1 MRKLHGF
8 TLVELLVV
16 IAIIALLIGLLLP
29 ALAKAQASARTVKD
43 ANQIAQIHKAMMIF
57 SESDSGGYLP
67 MPGRINRFT
76 HPQLGRVPGKGPQ
89 NYRKDSSG
97 HLYSAMVAQE
107 FFNTDICISPSEA
120 NPVVSVYGTEVQD
133 ETTAYDFAAYNPAN
147 DVYWMGDTPD
157 PAQVSPGTQPTG
169 NPNTIF
175 RTKINRPPTNGRGHA
190 SYAHSMMCGDRR
202 NYTWRNTGDS
212 SKVVLGNR
220 GTKNGT
226 TNGDEYTRSWTL
238 LFHGPDREWQGQV
251 CFGDNHVEYSKSF
264 FPPNVSYECGLD
276 SIIQDN
282 IFAAEFGSD
291 GPNSCVNSHNH
302 TQGDAWLAM
311 NEVTSNDG
319 GGEPKPVPVYD
330 YLRD

>member
-1 MRKLHGF
+1 MRKRQGF

-43 ANQIAQIHKAMMIF
+43 ANQIGQIHKAMMIF
-57 SESDSGGYLP
+57 SESDPGGYLP

-89 NYRKDSSG
+89 NWKKDSSG
-97 HLYSAMVAQE
+97 HLYSAMIAQE
-107 FFNTDICISPSEA
+107 FFNPDLCISPVER
-120 NPVVSVYGTEVQD
+120 NPVVSIYGAEAQD
-133 ETTAYDFAAYNPAN
+133 ETTAYDYAAFDPAT
-147 DVYWMGDTPD
+147 DVYWMGDTAD
-157 PAQVSPGTQPTG
+157 PGQVSPGTQPAG
-169 NPNTIF
+169 APNAIF
-175 RTKINRPPTNGRGHA
+175 RTKINRPPTNGRSHA

-220 GTKNGT
+220 GTKNGIT
-226 TNGDEYTRSWTL
+226 TNDDYRQSWTL
-238 LFHGPDREWQGQV
+238 LFHGPDQEWQGHV

-264 FPPNVSYECGLD
+264 FPPNVSHECGLD

-282 IFAAEFGSD
+282 IFDAEFEQCG
-291 GPNSCVNSHNH
+291 GLQGNWK
-302 TQGDAWLAM
+302 QGDAWLAM
-311 NEVTSNDG
+311 NEVVTDG
-319 GGEPKPVPVYD
+319 GGGDPQPLAIYD
-330 YLRD
+330 YLRN